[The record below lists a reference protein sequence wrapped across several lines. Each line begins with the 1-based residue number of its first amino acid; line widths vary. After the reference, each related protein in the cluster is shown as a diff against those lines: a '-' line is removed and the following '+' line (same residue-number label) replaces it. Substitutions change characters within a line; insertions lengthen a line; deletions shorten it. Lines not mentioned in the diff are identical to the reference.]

1 MDRTVSKA
9 PARSRKP
16 PGVGLVARP
25 VGVATETT
33 GLADTRPARWTRSL
47 WLRNNAAVRQVVS
60 FAQSSDGTRIAWAR
74 HGSGPP
80 LVRVGTWLTNLEQ
93 DWESPVWKHWLTDLG
108 ERFTVIRYDER
119 GCGLSDRS
127 SVEVSIR
134 AWLADLEAV
143 VDAARVE
150 RFALL
155 GMSQAGAVAV
165 EFAARHPDRISRL
178 VLYGAYGRGSL
189 GRHPTPEDRGEFE
202 LRGQLIKVGWGRA
215 DPVFRRVFT
224 TSFIPDASE
233 RQMRW
238 FDELQRLST
247 SPEIALASRSVRSTI
262 DVTAAASRLTVP
274 TLVLHADD
282 DRVVPFEE
290 GRRLAGLIPGAVF
303 VPLESRNHI
312 LLADEPAWPRLLEEV
327 TAFLGAAIGRPSG
340 GAVLAVLS
348 ARELQVLR
356 FVSEGLGND
365 DIAGA
370 LGLSTR
376 TVERHLS
383 NIYDKLS
390 LSGRSARAAAAVRL
404 ADLDRSAGTG

>member
-1 MDRTVSKA
+1 MRQVISF
-9 PARSRKP
+9 ARS
-16 PGVGLVARP
+16 
-25 VGVATETT
+25 
-33 GLADTRPARWTRSL
+33 
-47 WLRNNAAVRQVVS
+47 
-60 FAQSSDGTRIAWAR
+60 FDGTRIAWAR

-93 DWESPVWKHWLTDLG
+93 DWESPVWRHWLTDLG

-127 SVEVSIR
+127 PAEISLRV
-134 AWLADLEAV
+134 WLADLEAV
-143 VDAARVE
+143 ADAAQVQ
-150 RFALL
+150 RFDLL

-165 EFAARHPDRISRL
+165 EFAARHPELVSRL
-178 VLYGAYGRGSL
+178 VLYGAYGRGAL
-189 GRHPTPEDRGEFE
+189 GRDPTPDEREEFE
-202 LRGQLIKVGWGRA
+202 LEGQLIKLGWGRA

-262 DVTAAASRLTVP
+262 DVTAAAGRLNVP

-282 DRVVPFEE
+282 DRAVPFEQ

-303 VPLESRNHI
+303 VPLEGRNHI
-312 LLADEPAWPRLLEEV
+312 LLADEPAWPRFLEEV
-327 TAFLGAAIGRPSG
+327 TAFAGAPRPRAVVGAAM
-340 GAVLAVLS
+340 AALS

-356 FVSEGLGND
+356 LVSEGMAND
-365 DIAGA
+365 EIATA

-376 TVERHLS
+376 TIERHLS
-383 NIYDKLS
+383 NTYVKLS
-390 LSGRSARAAAAVRL
+390 LSGRSARAAAAARL
-404 ADLDRSAGTG
+404 GDLERAAGTR